1 MKFLYSVLQNTILKK
16 MNTLV
21 VRIPEEQK
29 IALKLLAGSKNVS
42 VAKITRKAIEEYVCK
57 MTESKEGLL
66 ARLARIGDKKKAA
79 KAPADLSEN
88 YKKYLYG
95 KASE

>member
-1 MKFLYSVLQNTILKK
+1 

-42 VAKITRKAIEEYVCK
+42 VAKITRKAIEEYVSK
-57 MTESKEGLL
+57 MVGGEENLLLKLAKIGESKKTP
-66 ARLARIGDKKKAA
+66 DSPK
-79 KAPADLSEN
+79 DLSQN
-88 YKKYLYG
+88 YKQYLYG
-95 KASE
+95 KAE

>member
-1 MKFLYSVLQNTILKK
+1 

-42 VAKITRKAIEEYVCK
+42 VAKITRKAIEEYVSK
-57 MTESKEGLL
+57 MVGGKENLLLKLAKIGESRK
-66 ARLARIGDKKKAA
+66 I
-79 KAPADLSEN
+79 PASPKDLSQN
-88 YKKYLYG
+88 YKQYLYG
-95 KASE
+95 RVRE